1 MNRFSKTISNL
12 SIYLLMITL
21 LHFLIIA
28 TLLIL
33 IKRFINSKIEKF
45 SGSLFRWIQNSLHAS
60 LTSIQNV
67 GIILTVFSLFF
78 IVIIL
83 IGIILIN
90 SRKSATQRLGYFFGI
105 GSGLL
110 LLCVSFLPLI
120 FIKTASISDEL
131 MIFVLVMLFI
141 FFGFSSSLL
150 LIGSIFG
157 IISAKTEANNYE
169 PKVKINKNIS

>member
-12 SIYLLMITL
+12 SIYYMITL

-83 IGIILIN
+83 IN

-120 FIKTASISDEL
+120 FIKTANISDEL
-131 MIFVLVMLFI
+131 MIFALVMLFI

>member
-12 SIYLLMITL
+12 SIYLLIITL

-60 LTSIQNV
+60 LTSIQSV

-83 IGIILIN
+83 IVIILIN
-90 SRKSATQRLGYFFGI
+90 SRK
-105 GSGLL
+105 
-110 LLCVSFLPLI
+110 
-120 FIKTASISDEL
+120 
-131 MIFVLVMLFI
+131 
-141 FFGFSSSLL
+141 
-150 LIGSIFG
+150 
-157 IISAKTEANNYE
+157 
-169 PKVKINKNIS
+169 